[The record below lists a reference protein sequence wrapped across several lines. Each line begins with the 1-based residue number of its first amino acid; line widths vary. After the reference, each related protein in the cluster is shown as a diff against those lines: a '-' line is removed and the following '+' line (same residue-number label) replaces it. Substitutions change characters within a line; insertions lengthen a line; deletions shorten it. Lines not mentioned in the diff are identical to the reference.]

1 MNQEESKLRG
11 HNSSWYDDPS
21 EVAATE
27 ATLVRAGVLSAT
39 DDPRAV
45 IGGFDACGARNGFR
59 SKPWKWSRE
68 RTIARILE
76 RTWEQAGI
84 PVEEAWE
91 MTGSEV
97 MARMQELDAKRGLR

>member
-1 MNQEESKLRG
+1 MTATEMAA
-11 HNSSWYDDPS
+11 WYDDPA

-27 ATLVRAGVLSAT
+27 AMLVRAGVLE
-39 DDPRAV
+39 
-45 IGGFDACGARNGFR
+45 IGFGGSWFGPWSPDGAPGGCAYYR

-91 MTGSEV
+91 MTGAEV
-97 MARMQELDAKRGLR
+97 MARMQEKDAKPLELR